1 MRRYRD
7 ADNVMYV
14 GGQVPPTYLMEP
26 RNMKP
31 LMKFELFGHY
41 LTVDDLGGGYG
52 TEFATLSLREIKDK
66 SKGQVG
72 RRVMLN
78 PATTRTQLID
88 LAFGLLDVAD
98 QMQPRAT
105 YAMSD
110 TVHSGMSEPTPSNA
124 TFHKLAEEAREPD
137 IDGRRRD
144 TSARFQRLRQRMP
157 ELQLAQRVLER
168 CSDEVALTLASL
180 LVMVDQTGD
189 LPLRAG
195 VQLMPSEEA
204 MAAMAEAAKA
214 GDKPKH

>member
-1 MRRYRD
+1 
-7 ADNVMYV
+7 
-14 GGQVPPTYLMEP
+14 
-26 RNMKP
+26 MKH
-31 LMKFELFGHY
+31 LLKFELFGHY
-41 LTVDDLGGGYG
+41 LTVDELTGYG
-52 TEFATLSLREIKDK
+52 TEYATLSLREIKDK
-66 SKGQVG
+66 AKGLPG
-72 RRVMLN
+72 RRVKLN
-78 PATTRTQLID
+78 PATTRTQLIE

-98 QMQPRAT
+98 QMQPKAT

-144 TSARFQRLRQRMP
+144 NSMRFQRLRERMP

-189 LPLRAG
+189 LPLRVG
-195 VQLMPSEEA
+195 MQVMPSPEA
-204 MAAMAEAAKA
+204 MAAMTTAVAGVDA
-214 GDKPKH
+214 GDKTKH